1 MRLPRHSSR
10 PPTQRRAGRLLRC
23 RMTVC
28 LLLLAQAGVAMA
40 GSAEAK
46 PVFPAKGGWNRLES
60 RHFTVLSD
68 ASVLKAEGFVKDLE
82 RFRSV
87 LSAFHPRLVVDPPRP
102 TFVVIFK
109 SDKSFQPYKPLME
122 GSKLVAGYMSRD
134 ADVIYLAAEADR
146 YVDASRIIYHEFLHQ
161 FLTENIANVPVWFG
175 EGIAEY
181 YSTFFVK
188 DGAIHIGKP
197 IEGHVYY
204 LRTHPMI
211 PLGDLFQV
219 DHESPEYNETER
231 MGTFYA
237 ESWLVVHYLLNGQA
251 AFLRPKVV
259 AFLDGLREGTSMD
272 EAFQSAF
279 GMGTDAMG
287 GKVAKYLGEG
297 RFQYSNATLSQFP
310 AVDTTVR
317 VTKMSYDEV
326 LARLGDLLA
335 RSKLERSQDAPIYF
349 REALRLNPN
358 CSPAQAGLGYL
369 AASDGHFSEAIQH
382 YQKAMDLDP
391 GNFHYPYL
399 AALSWMKEP
408 PNGSESKEAAPT
420 DDEIMKAQELLRL
433 SIRLEPNFAEA
444 HAELGES
451 IIDSQGDS
459 REGIQALEKA
469 RQLMPSRMDVASN
482 LLVLHLKAGERT
494 AAGELMN
501 KVIIPSREARAIE
514 FGRKA
519 IQLYDEALAAVAPPA
534 GTGEE
539 NSTAPPTP

>member
-1 MRLPRHSSR
+1 M
-10 PPTQRRAGRLLRC
+10 
-23 RMTVC
+23 C
-28 LLLLAQAGVAMA
+28 LLFLAQAGVAMA
-40 GSAEAK
+40 GGRAEAK

-68 ASVLKAEGFVKDLE
+68 ASVRKAEDIVKDLE
-82 RFRSV
+82 RFRAA
-87 LSAFHPRLVVDPPRP
+87 LSTFHSRLVVDPPRP
-102 TFVVIFK
+102 TFLLIFK
-109 SDKSFQPYKPLME
+109 NDKSFQPYKPRIE

-134 ADVIYLAAEADR
+134 PDVIYLAAEADR

-188 DGAIHIGKP
+188 GGAIHIGKP

-204 LRTHPMI
+204 LLSHPMI

-219 DHESPEYNETER
+219 DHESPEYNEAER

-259 AFLDGLREGTSMD
+259 AFLDGMREGTSMD

-317 VTKMSYDEV
+317 VTKMSPDEV

-335 RSKLERSQDAPIYF
+335 RSDLERSQDAGAYF
-349 REALRLNPN
+349 QEALRLNPA
-358 CSPAQAGLGYL
+358 SAAAEAGLGYL
-369 AASDGHFSEAIQH
+369 AASDGRFSEALPH

-391 GNFHYPYL
+391 RNSHYPYL
-399 AALSWMKEP
+399 AAMSWMKESP
-408 PNGSESKEAAPT
+408 KGSEAGQAAPT
-420 DDEIMKAQELLRL
+420 PDEIVKAQDLLRL
-433 SIRLEPNFAEA
+433 SIRLDPGFAEA
-444 HAELGES
+444 QANLGVSFIDGQES
-451 IIDSQGDS
+451 S

-494 AAGELMN
+494 AAGELLD

-519 IQLYDEALAAVAPPA
+519 IQIYDEALAAVAPPA
-534 GTGEE
+534 GTGQE
-539 NSTAPPTP
+539 NSTDPPTP